1 MARSSDCSLDFFQN
15 RQTAGMNPLRL
26 GLALCAITTLA
37 AHGLA
42 APAIIPAPAD
52 LRVMEGAPLVV
63 TTKTL
68 IHADLPA
75 TPVANWLARWSGL
88 QIATT
93 GTGGITLAIEPALR
107 GELGDEGYTLTSR
120 ADGATIRGATPA
132 GVFYGVQTLRQLLP
146 PDMERGGLRA
156 AGGHAEVPALEIT
169 DRPRF
174 AWRGAL
180 LDVGRHFFTVAEVKR
195 FLDEMAL
202 HKLNVFH
209 WHLTED
215 QGWRIEIKK
224 YPRLTEVGAWRT
236 SSPVAG
242 GNKADDGVPH
252 GGFYTQDEI
261 AEIVAYAAA
270 RFIRV
275 MPEIELPGHSSA
287 AIASYPNLGNDDAP
301 GFAPTVQTRWG
312 VFPYL
317 YAPKPETFQF
327 LDEVFGEVLALF
339 PDEFIHIGGDE
350 AKKDQWN
357 ASPTAQAFMK
367 ANGLK
372 DAHELQSYFVRHA
385 EKFLAAHGRRL
396 VGWDEIQEGGLA
408 PSATMMAWRDVKW
421 AIAAAR
427 AGHDVVM
434 APTSHTYL
442 DYNEGTTEEEGEKV
456 GRGPLKLEKV
466 YSFEPVPAELEP
478 QFQAHVLGAQG
489 QLWSEQLQSWP
500 KAEFRAWPRLSALA
514 EVVWSP
520 REKRNYADFKLR
532 LPALLARFDRLGVN
546 YRRPRATDDAPPP
559 APAARS
565 SKPAAPAK

>member
-1 MARSSDCSLDFFQN
+1 MNWFFDRTN
-15 RQTAGMNPLRL
+15 TMKRMKSPRFGTMRL
-26 GLALCAITTLA
+26 ILFSVAETLI
-37 AHGLA
+37 A
-42 APAIIPAPAD
+42 APAIIPAPAE
-52 LRVMEGAPLVV
+52 LRVIEGAPFVV
-63 TTKTL
+63 TVKTTV
-68 IHADLPA
+68 HADIAA
-75 TPVANWLARWSGL
+75 TPVANWFARWSGL
-88 QIATT
+88 QVATS
-93 GTGGITLAIEPALR
+93 GTVGITLAIDPALK
-107 GELGDEGYTLTSR
+107 GEVGDEGYKLSSK
-120 ADGATIRGATPA
+120 ANGVTIRGATAA

-146 PDMERGGLRA
+146 PDMERGGVQA
-156 AGGHAEVPALEIT
+156 AGPSAGSGQGTRAEVAALEIT

-180 LDVGRHFFTVAEVKR
+180 LDVGRYFFTVADVKR

-202 HKLNVFH
+202 HKLNVLH

-215 QGWRIEIKK
+215 QGWRLEIKK

-242 GNKADDGVPH
+242 GNQADDGVPH
-252 GGFYTQDEI
+252 GGFYSQDEVR
-261 AEIVAYAAA
+261 EIVAYAAA

-287 AIASYPNLGNDDAP
+287 AIASYPQFGNTDAP
-301 GFAPTVQTRWG
+301 GYAPKVQVRWG

-327 LDEVFGEVLALF
+327 LDDVLGEVLELF
-339 PDEFIHIGGDE
+339 PNEFVHIGGDE

-357 ASPTAQAFMK
+357 ASPIAQAFLK

-372 DAHELQSYFVRHA
+372 DAHELQSYFIRRT

-408 PSATMMAWRDVKW
+408 AGATMMAWRDVKW
-421 AIAAAR
+421 AISAAR

-442 DYNEGTTEEEGEKV
+442 DYNEGTTEEEGEQI
-456 GRGPLKLEKV
+456 GRGPLKLAKV

-478 QFQAHVLGAQG
+478 QYQAHVLGAQG
-489 QLWSEQLQSWP
+489 QLWSEHLPSWNQV
-500 KAEFRAWPRLSALA
+500 EFRAWPRLSALA

-520 REKRNYADFKLR
+520 REKRDYADFKGR

-546 YRRPRATDDAPPP
+546 YRRPRASDDAPPP
-559 APAARS
+559 AP
-565 SKPAAPAK
+565 KK

>member
-1 MARSSDCSLDFFQN
+1 MDEMKIPRGQTILFILSILSESLV
-15 RQTAGMNPLRL
+15 
-26 GLALCAITTLA
+26 
-37 AHGLA
+37 A
-42 APAIIPAPAD
+42 APAIIPAPAE
-52 LRVMEGAPLVV
+52 LRVMGGAPFVV
-63 TTKTL
+63 TTDTR
-68 IHADLPA
+68 IRADAAA
-75 TPVANWLARWSGL
+75 TPVANWFGRWSGL
-88 QIATT
+88 QIVAS
-93 GTGGITLAIEPALR
+93 GEAGITLAIEPALK
-107 GELGDEGYTLTSR
+107 GEVGDEGYKLSC
-120 ADGATIRGATPA
+120 GAAGVAIRGATAA

-146 PDMERGGLRA
+146 PDMERGGVRA
-156 AGGHAEVPALEIT
+156 AGGRAEVPALEIT

-174 AWRGAL
+174 VWRGAL
-180 LDVGRHFFTVAEVKR
+180 LDVGRYFVTVVDVKR

-224 YPRLTEVGAWRT
+224 YPKLTEVGAWRA

-252 GGFYTQDEI
+252 GGFYTQDEVR
-261 AEIVAYAAA
+261 EIVAYAAA

-275 MPEIELPGHSSA
+275 LPEIELPGHSSA
-287 AIASYPNLGNDDAP
+287 AIASYPQLGNDDSP
-301 GFAPTVQTRWG
+301 GYAPTVQTRWG
-312 VFPYL
+312 VFSYL

-327 LDEVFGEVLALF
+327 LDDVFGEVLALF
-339 PDEFIHIGGDE
+339 PQEFIHIGGDE
-350 AKKDQWN
+350 ARKDQWN

-367 ANGLK
+367 ANKLK
-372 DAHELQSYFVRHA
+372 DAHELQSWFIRRA
-385 EKFLAAHGRRL
+385 EKYLSSHGRRL

-408 PSATMMAWRDVKW
+408 AGATMMAWRDVKW

-427 AGHDVVM
+427 DGHDVVM

-442 DYNEGTTEEEGEKV
+442 DYNEGTTEEEGEKI

-466 YSFEPVPAELEP
+466 YSFEPMPAELEP

-489 QLWSEQLQSWP
+489 QLWGEHLQSWN
-500 KAEFRAWPRLSALA
+500 KTEFRAWPRLSALA

-520 REKRNYADFKLR
+520 REHRNYADFKTR

-546 YRRPRATDDAPPP
+546 YRRPRATDDP
-559 APAARS
+559 APIP
-565 SKPAAPAK
+565 PAAPQAVPTAK